1 MMTMSAV
8 VFFVSESVLAVS
20 VEFMK
25 RDFYYCIMIT
35 SVCTTEQQSSSLAI
49 LLLIQ
54 FDLLKNSSCV
64 RAQMNW
70 LDLNFFPIV
79 FYKLRRQKLALP
91 TSSTFFICYTFF
103 QKSLFDFFRFLLFMF
118 HFQPSRFIII
128 RWAVS
133 LQFCVLIAAA
143 ATTAA
148 GEILLKL
155 KQKLYQVN
163 WLL

>member
-8 VFFVSESVLAVS
+8 FCFWVSPCRFCRVHETRFLLLHHDHISVHYRTTKLV
-20 VEFMK
+20 
-25 RDFYYCIMIT
+25 IGHIT
-35 SVCTTEQQSSSLAI
+35 SDSIRFTEK
-49 LLLIQ
+49 LIMCARTNE
-54 FDLLKNSSCV
+54 LT
-64 RAQMNW
+64 W
-70 LDLNFFPIV
+70 LDFFPIV

-91 TSSTFFICYTFF
+91 TSSSTFFICYTFF

-128 RWAVS
+128 RWADS